1 MKKEY
6 PVELFLRDATALTIA
21 DGENA
26 YLSQIGASLL

>member
-1 MKKEY
+1 MTREY
-6 PVELFLRDATALTIA
+6 PVELFMRDATALTIA